1 MGALLKK
8 LWTWLLQK
16 NHMIIVIIL
25 LLLFGMGATIY
36 FQHKSILNLKDKYQ
50 TEVKLKDALL
60 DSNHYYINKRG
71 EWVVERLSLQ
81 ESLKNLEKM
90 NGQLTTSQKE
100 MLARIED
107 LNKSNTTIAA
117 ALIKSQVTI
126 DSLLSHSSA
135 IIDSVNKNLTF
146 RDSVLN
152 KKKEAIFKYDITIN
166 KAVPAF
172 ASIKPTIMFNNITL
186 PNTQFI
192 EFHWK
197 NEKKIGYPIAFSVTN
212 SNDLFK
218 TTNID
223 SYVIPEIKKE
233 TVKPSFWNNLGTFFN
248 TTGGKVLWFGIG
260 GLAGAEAY
268 HLLTK

>member
-1 MGALLKK
+1 MIYVLK
-8 LWTWLLQK
+8 
-16 NHMIIVIIL
+16 M
-25 LLLFGMGATIY
+25 
-36 FQHKSILNLKDKYQ
+36 LK
-50 TEVKLKDALL
+50 T
-60 DSNHYYINKRG
+60 
-71 EWVVERLSLQ
+71 
-81 ESLKNLEKM
+81 
-90 NGQLTTSQKE
+90 
-100 MLARIED
+100 
-107 LNKSNTTIAA
+107 
-117 ALIKSQVTI
+117 
-126 DSLLSHSSA
+126 
-135 IIDSVNKNLTF
+135 
-146 RDSVLN
+146 
-152 KKKEAIFKYDITIN
+152 
-166 KAVPAF
+166 
-172 ASIKPTIMFNNITL
+172 
-186 PNTQFI
+186 NTQFI